1 MAKSRLCNLVSHVTW
16 MQELVLQALL
26 SWAESAAPEQA
37 EAVQQVL
44 QQCLGLASWPCRQ
57 VRMAFAEQ
65 APALAQPRLLKA
77 LYGVHPTSGGSSVA
91 SLEAKLLQVGPQLA
105 LLLLPS
111 LHPLSLPV
119 FTPETLP

>member
-1 MAKSRLCNLVSHVTW
+1 

-44 QQCLGLASWPCRQ
+44 QQCLGLASSPCRQ
-57 VRMAFAEQ
+57 VRTAFAQQ

-77 LYGVHPTSGGSSVA
+77 LYGVHPTSDGSSVA

-105 LLLLPS
+105 LLPLPS
-111 LHPLSLPV
+111 LHLLSLPL
-119 FTPETLP
+119 FPPRPPLSPSATPA